1 MADES
6 NNDDIILSI
15 SADVASLRRAQK
27 RMEETMNAIGRSS
40 DKTLSQMAK
49 TADQNFRQ
57 IEESAKR
64 LRTKLDASF
73 NKPLG
78 SGINKGLAAVG
89 SVVGLNELRKLTDTW
104 TDLTSRVDLAAGSTR
119 EGTQVMDRLGQ
130 MARRTYSDLTQ
141 TAESYL
147 SNSTALRDLGY
158 STNQSLDYT
167 EALNNALV
175 VSGAK
180 GERAARVIDALAKA
194 MAVGKLS
201 GDNLNTVIEV
211 GGRAAEA
218 LAAGLGTTVSGLR
231 ALGSQGKITGNDIVK
246 SLTSQMAVLRKEAE
260 DMPATIGDGFTLLNN
275 ALLQYVGNVDNVTTA
290 SSTMSQAL
298 ILIADN
304 FDKVADAGMQ
314 VAAVFAGAIIGRSLG
329 GLVRSLG
336 STTAAVVKFTQAM
349 KAAQSAG
356 QMASALGGL
365 GAAAGP
371 LGAIIGGAL
380 VLAVGNYTLKAM
392 EAKQNSDQLRAEM
405 ERLGLAAPQTAEGI
419 DQAAE
424 ALDKLTDA
432 AKARKLKNIA
442 DELERLRKGGVNWLG
457 TAFSQGDEL
466 DTIAALVKRPLENVM
481 QNARM
486 SEPNREARREI
497 LNVISEFQEFQI
509 TAEKARERLEA
520 INNTPV
526 SDAVVELN
534 KRVLDTITHMGG
546 LQAMSTRVGEMPEL
560 TVATQNVQD
569 LTDHLSVLATKG
581 EISPKLK
588 SDTQEIIEKLI
599 KTGGSAEDAARSING
614 LSQANPDM
622 SQFFAKMAQAITVL
636 GNVRSVAAAA
646 LQTMREAY
654 PLGPDE
660 NKASRAT
667 ADPYIL
673 QRKAEN
679 EAAAEYERNALRK
692 AQLGKDQFALENKIA
707 EVRKRSESENA
718 KLTAEQIKRIAE
730 AELAGDRSR
739 TAEGKKPKK
748 EKQEL
753 TPEEKFGQG
762 DLQSVTDR
770 TSALI
775 AETEAQRQIN
785 PLIDDYGYAVE
796 RARTEQELLNA
807 AQKAG
812 LELTPELKEEIRQ
825 TAEQWARATVEANQ
839 LSEAQARIQQKSEEW
854 RSTELGAFKGLV
866 SDLASGKNA
875 AEAFAD
881 ALGKVLDKL
890 LDILSQSLFDGI
902 FGTSGSLLGGL
913 LGRKDGGPIPGYA
926 SGGRVRGPGGPR
938 DDKVLMW
945 GSNGEFMMN
954 ASATQKF
961 LPILEAMNA
970 GRLPEFSNGGKIGIP
985 APMTP
990 RASIPVPV
998 IPSAAQLVAGSSSTD
1013 NSQTDNSVNSAPVIN
1028 VNVSGATGNAEV
1040 ANMVQQGVAQ
1050 GIKTWRQS
1058 TDFVLSVRGG
1068 IQQANK
1074 RGLLR

>member
-64 LRTKLDASF
+64 LRSKLDASF

-329 GLVRSLG
+329 GLVRTLG

-405 ERLGLAAPQTAEGI
+405 ERLGLVAPQTAEGI

-569 LTDHLSVLATKG
+569 LADHLDVLATKG
-581 EISPKLK
+581 EISPQLK
-588 SDTQEIIEKLI
+588 SDTQDIIDKFNKAEI
-599 KTGGSAEDAARSING
+599 SAEDAVRSING

-739 TAEGKKPKK
+739 SAEGKKPKK
-748 EKQEL
+748 EKK
-753 TPEEKFGQG
+753 TPDDKFDG
-762 DLQSVTDR
+762 DLQSITDR

-812 LELTPELKEEIRQ
+812 VEVTPALRAEIAA
-825 TAEQWARATVEANQ
+825 TAEQWALATVEANQ
-839 LSEAQARIQQKSEEW
+839 LSEAQAKIQQKSEEW

-890 LDILSQSLFDGI
+890 LDILSQSLFDDI

-954 ASATQKF
+954 ANATQKF

-970 GRLPEFSNGGKIGIP
+970 GRLPEFSNGGKIAIP
-985 APMTP
+985 APITP

-998 IPSAAQLVAGSSSTD
+998 IPSAAQLVAGSSNTD
-1013 NSQTDNSVNSAPVIN
+1013 NSRTDNSVNSSPVIN

-1050 GIKTWRQS
+1050 GIKAWSQS
-1058 TDFVLSVRGG
+1058 SNFTLSVTHGVRE
-1068 IQQANK
+1068 AKK
-1074 RGLLR
+1074 RGMRF

>member
-27 RMEETMNAIGRSS
+27 RIEESINAIGKSS
-40 DKTLSQMAK
+40 DKTLNQMAK

-57 IEESAKR
+57 IEDSARR
-64 LRTKLDASF
+64 LRGQLDATFSKSF
-73 NKPLG
+73 G
-78 SGINKGLAAVG
+78 SGLNKGLAAVG
-89 SVVGLNELRKLTDTW
+89 SVLGADQVRRFSDEWTNAGNMLSAASVATGTQTRSLQKLRIGADDARTSFSDYIELYGRMVRSASNVAKSENEIALATNLVSKAFKVGGASAQEQAAGIMQLGQALGSGVLQGDELRSL
-104 TDLTSRVDLAAGSTR
+104 R
-119 EGTQVMDRLGQ
+119 E
-130 MARRTYSDLTQ
+130 
-141 TAESYL
+141 
-147 SNSTALRDLGY
+147 
-158 STNQSLDYT
+158 
-167 EALNNALV
+167 NAPV
-175 VSGAK
+175 
-180 GERAARVIDALAKA
+180 LAKA
-194 MAVGKLS
+194 IADEFQTTIAGLKKLGADGKLTS
-201 GDNLNTVIEV
+201 ERVFRAIINAQQGIEAQFKV
-211 GGRAAEA
+211 
-218 LAAGLGTTVSGLR
+218 T
-231 ALGSQGKITGNDIVK
+231 N
-246 SLTSQMAVLRKEAE
+246 
-260 DMPATIGDGFTLLNN
+260 ATIGDGMTAINN
-275 ALLQYVGNVDNVTTA
+275 AMLQYIGTGGNVTGISANI
-290 SSTMSQAL
+290 SHAL
-298 ILIADN
+298 ILISQNFEDIAD
-304 FDKVADAGMQ
+304 VGLQ
-314 VAAVFAGAIIGRSLG
+314 VAGVISGVLVGRSLG
-329 GLVRSLG
+329 GLLRSLG
-336 STTAAVVKFTQAM
+336 STTTAVIKFTQAM
-349 KAAQSAG
+349 RAAQSAS
-356 QMASALGGL
+356 QMATALGGL
-365 GAAAGP
+365 GAVATP

-405 ERLGLAAPQTAEGI
+405 ERLGLVAPQTAEGI

-424 ALDKLTDA
+424 ALDKLTDP

-442 DELERLRKGGVNWLG
+442 DELERLRNGGLG
-457 TAFSQGDEL
+457 SRFFGQGDDL
-466 DTIAALVKRPLENVM
+466 DWLSTEAMLPVRGGAGASSLSNEDAAARKEIAK
-481 QNARM
+481 
-486 SEPNREARREI
+486 
-497 LNVISEFQEFQI
+497 VIAEYQSFQI
-509 TAEKARERLEA
+509 TAEKVKERLEA

-534 KRVLDTITHMGG
+534 KRVLETITHMGG

-569 LTDHLSVLATKG
+569 LVDHLGVLATKG
-581 EISPKLK
+581 EISPQLK
-588 SDTQEIIEKLI
+588 ADTQEIIDKFV
-599 KTGGSAEDAARSING
+599 KTGGSAEDAVRAING

-730 AELAGDRSR
+730 AELAGDKSR

-748 EKQEL
+748 EKK
-753 TPEEKFGQG
+753 TPDDKFDG
-762 DLQSVTDR
+762 DLQSITDR

-812 LELTPELKEEIRQ
+812 VEITPALKEEIRK
-825 TAEQWARATVEANQ
+825 TAEQWALATVEANQ
-839 LSEAQARIQQKSEEW
+839 LSEAQAKIQQKSEEW

-954 ASATQKF
+954 ANATQKF

-970 GRLPEFSNGGKIGIP
+970 GRLPEFSNGGKIGVP
-985 APMTP
+985 APMSP

-998 IPSAAQLVAGSSSTD
+998 IPTAAQLVAGSSNTD

-1050 GIKTWRQS
+1050 GIKTWS
-1058 TDFVLSVRGG
+1058 ESSNFVLSVTGG

>member
-1 MADES
+1 VADES

-64 LRTKLDASF
+64 LRSQLDASF

-119 EGTQVMDRLGQ
+119 EGTQVMERLGQ

-329 GLVRSLG
+329 GLVRTLG

-349 KAAQSAG
+349 KAAQSGG

-509 TAEKARERLEA
+509 NAETAKKRLEA

-569 LTDHLSVLATKG
+569 LADHLGVLATKG
-581 EISPKLK
+581 EINPQLK
-588 SDTQEIIEKLI
+588 TDTLDIIDKFN
-599 KTGGSAEDAARSING
+599 KTEMSAEEAVRSING

-692 AQLGKDQFALENKIA
+692 AQLSKDQFALENKIA
-707 EVRKRSESENA
+707 EVRKRSESDNA
-718 KLTAEQIKRIAE
+718 KLTEEQIKRIAE

-748 EKQEL
+748 EKK
-753 TPEEKFGQG
+753 TPDAKVDG
-762 DLQSVTDR
+762 DLQSITDR

-812 LELTPELKEEIRQ
+812 VEVTPALRAEIKA
-825 TAEQWARATVEANQ
+825 TADQWALATVEANQ
-839 LSEAQARIQQKSEEW
+839 LSEAQAKIQQKSEEW

-926 SGGRVRGPGGPR
+926 SGGRIRGPGGPR
-938 DDKVLMW
+938 DDKVLMF
-945 GSNGEFMMN
+945 GSNGEFVMN
-954 ASATQKF
+954 ANATQKF

-1013 NSQTDNSVNSAPVIN
+1013 NSRTDNSVNSSPVIN
-1028 VNVSGATGNAEV
+1028 VNVNGATGNAEV
-1040 ANMVQQGVAQ
+1040 ASMVQQGVAQ
-1050 GIKTWRQS
+1050 GIKAWKQS
-1058 TDFVLSVRGG
+1058 NDFVVSVRGG
-1068 IQQANK
+1068 VRKAQTYGMLN
-1074 RGLLR
+1074 R

>member
-27 RMEETMNAIGRSS
+27 RIEESINAIGKSS

-57 IEESAKR
+57 IEESARR
-64 LRTKLDASF
+64 LRGQLDATFSKTF
-73 NKPLG
+73 G
-78 SGINKGLAAVG
+78 SGLNKGLAAVG
-89 SVVGLNELRKLTDTW
+89 SVLGADQVRRFSDEWTNAGNMLSAASVATGTQTRSLQKLRIGADDARTSFSDYIELYGRMVRSASNVAKSENEIALATNLVSKAFKVGGASAQEQAAGIMQLGQALGSGVLQGDELRSL
-104 TDLTSRVDLAAGSTR
+104 R
-119 EGTQVMDRLGQ
+119 E
-130 MARRTYSDLTQ
+130 
-141 TAESYL
+141 
-147 SNSTALRDLGY
+147 
-158 STNQSLDYT
+158 
-167 EALNNALV
+167 NAPV
-175 VSGAK
+175 
-180 GERAARVIDALAKA
+180 LAKA
-194 MAVGKLS
+194 IADEFQTTIAGLKKLGADGKLTS
-201 GDNLNTVIEV
+201 ERVFRAIINAQQGIEAQFKV
-211 GGRAAEA
+211 
-218 LAAGLGTTVSGLR
+218 T
-231 ALGSQGKITGNDIVK
+231 N
-246 SLTSQMAVLRKEAE
+246 
-260 DMPATIGDGFTLLNN
+260 ATIGDGMTAINN
-275 ALLQYVGNVDNVTTA
+275 AMLQYIGTGGNVTGISANI
-290 SSTMSQAL
+290 SHAL
-298 ILIADN
+298 ILIAQN
-304 FDKVADAGMQ
+304 FEDIADVGLQ
-314 VAAVFAGAIIGRSLG
+314 VAGVISGVLVGRSLG
-329 GLVRSLG
+329 GLVRTLG

-660 NKASRAT
+660 NKAYRAT

-730 AELAGDRSR
+730 AELAGDKSR

-748 EKQEL
+748 EKK
-753 TPEEKFGQG
+753 TPDDKFDG
-762 DLQSVTDR
+762 DLQSIADR

-807 AQKAG
+807 TQKAG
-812 LELTPELKEEIRQ
+812 VEVTPALRAEIAA
-825 TAEQWARATVEANQ
+825 TAEQWALATVEANQ
-839 LSEAQARIQQKSEEW
+839 LSEAQAKIQQKSEEW

-954 ASATQKF
+954 AAATQKW

-970 GRLPEFSNGGKIGIP
+970 GRLPEFSNGGNIGIP

-998 IPSAAQLVAGSSSTD
+998 IPSAAQLVAGSSNTD
-1013 NSQTDNSVNSAPVIN
+1013 NSRTDNSVNSAPVIN
-1028 VNVSGATGNAEV
+1028 VSVNGATGNAEI

-1050 GIKTWRQS
+1050 GIKTWKQS
-1058 TDFVLSVRGG
+1058 NDFVVSVRGG
-1068 IQQANK
+1068 VRKAQTYGMLN
-1074 RGLLR
+1074 R

>member
-15 SADVASLRRAQK
+15 SADVASLRRSQK
-27 RMEETMNAIGRSS
+27 RIEESINAIGKSS
-40 DKTLSQMAK
+40 DKTLNQMAK

-64 LRTKLDASF
+64 LRSQLDASF

-119 EGTQVMDRLGQ
+119 EGTQVMERLGQ

-275 ALLQYVGNVDNVTTA
+275 ALLQYLGNVDNVTTA

-329 GLVRSLG
+329 GLVRALG

-442 DELERLRKGGVNWLG
+442 DELERLRKGGVNFLG
-457 TAFSQGDEL
+457 TMFSQGDEL
-466 DTIAALVKRPLENVM
+466 DTIAAVVKRPLENVY
-481 QNARM
+481 QNVTMPTADKD
-486 SEPNREARREI
+486 ARREI
-497 LNVISEFQEFQI
+497 LNIISDLQDFQI
-509 TAEKARERLEA
+509 TADKAKERLEA

-534 KRVLDTITHMGG
+534 KRVLETITNMGG

-569 LTDHLSVLATKG
+569 LADHLDVLATKG
-581 EISPKLK
+581 EISPQLK
-588 SDTQEIIEKLI
+588 SDTQDIIDKFV
-599 KTGGSAEDAARSING
+599 KTGGSAEDAVRAING

-636 GNVRSVAAAA
+636 GNVRSVATAA

-718 KLTAEQIKRIAE
+718 KLTEDQIKRIAE

-748 EKQEL
+748 EKK
-753 TPEEKFGQG
+753 TPDDKFDG
-762 DLQSVTDR
+762 DIQSITDR

-812 LELTPELKEEIRQ
+812 VEVTPALRAEIAA
-825 TAEQWARATVEANQ
+825 TAEQWALATVEANQ
-839 LSEAQARIQQKSEEW
+839 LSEAQAKIQQKSEEW

-881 ALGKVLDKL
+881 ALQKVLDKL
-890 LDILSQSLFDGI
+890 LDILAQSLFDGI

-913 LGRKDGGPIPGYA
+913 LGRQDGGPIPGYA
-926 SGGRVRGPGGPR
+926 SGGRIRGPGGPR

-954 ASATQKF
+954 ANATQKF

-985 APMTP
+985 APMSP

-998 IPSAAQLVAGSSSTD
+998 IPSAAQLVAGSSNTD
-1013 NSQTDNSVNSAPVIN
+1013 NSRTDNSVNSSPVIN
-1028 VNVSGATGNAEV
+1028 VTVSGAMGNAEI
-1040 ANMVQQGVAQ
+1040 ANMVHQGVAQ
-1050 GIKTWRQS
+1050 GIKTWKQS
-1058 TDFVLSVRGG
+1058 NDFVVSVRGG
-1068 IQQANK
+1068 VRKAQTYGMLN
-1074 RGLLR
+1074 R

>member
-40 DKTLSQMAK
+40 DKTLNQMAK

-64 LRTKLDASF
+64 LRSQLDASF

-104 TDLTSRVDLAAGSTR
+104 TDLTSRVDLAAGSTH

-329 GLVRSLG
+329 GLVRTLG

-405 ERLGLAAPQTAEGI
+405 ERLGLVAPQTAEGI

-466 DTIAALVKRPLENVM
+466 DTIAAVVKRPLENVY
-481 QNARM
+481 QNVTMPTADKD
-486 SEPNREARREI
+486 ARREI
-497 LNVISEFQEFQI
+497 LNIISDLQEFQI
-509 TAEKARERLEA
+509 TAEKAKERLDA

-534 KRVLDTITHMGG
+534 KRVLETITNMGG

-560 TVATQNVQD
+560 TIATQNVQD
-569 LTDHLSVLATKG
+569 LAVQLDVLATKG
-581 EISPKLK
+581 EISPQLK
-588 SDTQEIIEKLI
+588 ADTQDIIDKFV
-599 KTGGSAEDAARSING
+599 KTGGSAEDAVRAING

-646 LQTMREAY
+646 LQTMREAS

-679 EAAAEYERNALRK
+679 EAAVEYERNALRK
-692 AQLGKDQFALENKIA
+692 AQLGKDQFVLENKIA

-718 KLTAEQIKRIAE
+718 KLTEDQIKRIAE
-730 AELAGDRSR
+730 AELAGDKSRSSD
-739 TAEGKKPKK
+739 GKKPKK
-748 EKQEL
+748 EKK
-753 TPEEKFGQG
+753 TPDDKFDG
-762 DLQSVTDR
+762 DLQSITDR

-812 LELTPELKEEIRQ
+812 VELTPALRAEIKA
-825 TAEQWARATVEANQ
+825 TAEQWALATVEANQ
-839 LSEAQARIQQKSEEW
+839 LSEAQAKIQQKSEEW

-954 ASATQKF
+954 ANATQKF

-985 APMTP
+985 APMSP

-998 IPSAAQLVAGSSSTD
+998 IPSAAQMVAGNSSTD
-1013 NSQTDNSVNSAPVIN
+1013 NSRIDNSVNSAPIIN
-1028 VNVSGATGNAEV
+1028 INIASASGDDYIRSVVSDGVNQGLRQYDKSGPMRFARDS
-1040 ANMVQQGVAQ
+1040 
-1050 GIKTWRQS
+1050 K
-1058 TDFVLSVRGG
+1058 
-1068 IQQANK
+1068 QASR
-1074 RGLLR
+1074 RGLVR

>member
-27 RMEETMNAIGRSS
+27 RIEESINAIGKSS
-40 DKTLSQMAK
+40 DKTLNQMAK

-64 LRTKLDASF
+64 LRSKLDASF

-119 EGTQVMDRLGQ
+119 EGTQVMERLGQ

-218 LAAGLGTTVSGLR
+218 LATGLGTTVSGLR

-329 GLVRSLG
+329 GLVRTLG

-424 ALDKLTDA
+424 ALDKLGSAD
-432 AKARKLKNIA
+432 KARKLKNIA
-442 DELERLRKGGVNWLG
+442 DELERLRNGSAGSRFFG
-457 TAFSQGDEL
+457 QGDDL
-466 DTIAALVKRPLENVM
+466 DWLSTEAMLPVRGGSGASSLSNEDSSARKEIA
-481 QNARM
+481 Q
-486 SEPNREARREI
+486 
-497 LNVISEFQEFQI
+497 VIADYQSFQI
-509 TAEKARERLEA
+509 TAEQVKQRLEA

-534 KRVLDTITHMGG
+534 KRVLETITHMGG

-569 LTDHLSVLATKG
+569 LVDHLSVLATKG
-581 EISPKLK
+581 KISPQLK
-588 SDTQEIIEKLI
+588 ADTQEIIDKFV
-599 KTGGSAEDAARSING
+599 KTGGSAEDAVRAING

-636 GNVRSVAAAA
+636 GSVRSVAAAA

-707 EVRKRSESENA
+707 EVRKRSESDNA
-718 KLTAEQIKRIAE
+718 KLTEDQIKRIAE

-748 EKQEL
+748 EKK
-753 TPEEKFGQG
+753 TPDDKFDG
-762 DLQSVTDR
+762 DLQSITDR

-812 LELTPELKEEIRQ
+812 VEVTPALRAEIAA
-825 TAEQWARATVEANQ
+825 TAEQWALATVEANQ
-839 LSEAQARIQQKSEEW
+839 LSEAQAKIQQKSEEW

-881 ALGKVLDKL
+881 ALQKVLDKL
-890 LDILSQSLFDGI
+890 LDILAQSLFDGI

-913 LGRKDGGPIPGYA
+913 IGRKDGGPIPGYA

-954 ASATQKF
+954 ANATQKF

-985 APMTP
+985 APMSP

-998 IPSAAQLVAGSSSTD
+998 IPSAAQLVAGSSNTD
-1013 NSQTDNSVNSAPVIN
+1013 NSRTDNSVNSSPVIN
-1028 VNVSGATGNAEV
+1028 VTVSGATGNAEI
-1040 ANMVQQGVAQ
+1040 ANMVHQGVAQ
-1050 GIKTWRQS
+1050 GIKTWKQS
-1058 TDFVLSVRGG
+1058 NDFVVSVRGG
-1068 IQQANK
+1068 VRKAQTYGMLN
-1074 RGLLR
+1074 R

>member
-40 DKTLSQMAK
+40 DKTLNQMAK

-64 LRTKLDASF
+64 LRSKLDASF

-119 EGTQVMDRLGQ
+119 EGTQVMERLGQ

-180 GERAARVIDALAKA
+180 GDRAARVIDALAKA

-329 GLVRSLG
+329 GLVRTLG

-442 DELERLRKGGVNWLG
+442 DELERLRNGGLG
-457 TAFSQGDEL
+457 SRFFGQGDDL
-466 DTIAALVKRPLENVM
+466 DWLSTEAMLPVRGGAGASSLSNEDAAARKEIAK
-481 QNARM
+481 
-486 SEPNREARREI
+486 
-497 LNVISEFQEFQI
+497 VIAEYQSFQI
-509 TAEKARERLEA
+509 TAEKVKDRLEA

-534 KRVLDTITHMGG
+534 KRVLETITHMGG

-569 LTDHLSVLATKG
+569 LTDHLDVLATKG
-581 EISPKLK
+581 EISPQLK
-588 SDTQEIIEKLI
+588 SDTQDIIDKFNKAEI
-599 KTGGSAEDAARSING
+599 SAEDAVQSING

-718 KLTAEQIKRIAE
+718 KLTEDQIKRIAE

-748 EKQEL
+748 EKK
-753 TPEEKFGQG
+753 TPDDKFDG
-762 DLQSVTDR
+762 DLQSITDR

-812 LELTPELKEEIRQ
+812 VEVTPALRAEIAA

-839 LSEAQARIQQKSEEW
+839 LSEAQAKIQQKSEEW

-881 ALGKVLDKL
+881 ALQKVLDKL
-890 LDILSQSLFDGI
+890 LDILAQSLFDGI

-913 LGRKDGGPIPGYA
+913 LGRRDGGPIPGYE

-954 ASATQKF
+954 ANATQKF

-990 RASIPVPV
+990 RASVPVPV

-1050 GIKTWRQS
+1050 GIKTWS
-1058 TDFVLSVRGG
+1058 ESSNFVLSVTGG
-1068 IQQANK
+1068 IRQANK

>member
-1 MADES
+1 
-6 NNDDIILSI
+6 
-15 SADVASLRRAQK
+15 
-27 RMEETMNAIGRSS
+27 
-40 DKTLSQMAK
+40 
-49 TADQNFRQ
+49 
-57 IEESAKR
+57 
-64 LRTKLDASF
+64 
-73 NKPLG
+73 
-78 SGINKGLAAVG
+78 
-89 SVVGLNELRKLTDTW
+89 
-104 TDLTSRVDLAAGSTR
+104 
-119 EGTQVMDRLGQ
+119 
-130 MARRTYSDLTQ
+130 
-141 TAESYL
+141 
-147 SNSTALRDLGY
+147 
-158 STNQSLDYT
+158 
-167 EALNNALV
+167 
-175 VSGAK
+175 
-180 GERAARVIDALAKA
+180 
-194 MAVGKLS
+194 
-201 GDNLNTVIEV
+201 
-211 GGRAAEA
+211 
-218 LAAGLGTTVSGLR
+218 
-231 ALGSQGKITGNDIVK
+231 
-246 SLTSQMAVLRKEAE
+246 
-260 DMPATIGDGFTLLNN
+260 
-275 ALLQYVGNVDNVTTA
+275 
-290 SSTMSQAL
+290 
-298 ILIADN
+298 
-304 FDKVADAGMQ
+304 
-314 VAAVFAGAIIGRSLG
+314 
-329 GLVRSLG
+329 LVRTLG

-405 ERLGLAAPQTAEGI
+405 ERLGLVAPQTAEGI

-442 DELERLRKGGVNWLG
+442 DELERLRKGGLG
-457 TAFSQGDEL
+457 SRFFGQGDDL
-466 DTIAALVKRPLENVM
+466 DWLSTEAMLPVRGGAGASSLSNEDAAARKEIAK
-481 QNARM
+481 
-486 SEPNREARREI
+486 
-497 LNVISEFQEFQI
+497 VIAEYQSFQI
-509 TAEKARERLEA
+509 TAEKVKERLEA

-534 KRVLDTITHMGG
+534 KRVLETITHMGG

-560 TVATQNVQD
+560 TVVTQNVQD
-569 LTDHLSVLATKG
+569 LADHLDVLATKG
-581 EISPKLK
+581 EISPQLK
-588 SDTQEIIEKLI
+588 SDTQNIIDKFDKAEI
-599 KTGGSAEDAARSING
+599 SAEDAVRAING

-718 KLTAEQIKRIAE
+718 KLTEDQIKRIAE

-748 EKQEL
+748 EKK
-753 TPEEKFGQG
+753 TPDDKFDG
-762 DLQSVTDR
+762 DIQSITDR

-812 LELTPELKEEIRQ
+812 VEVTPALRAEIAA
-825 TAEQWARATVEANQ
+825 TAEQWALATVEANQ
-839 LSEAQARIQQKSEEW
+839 LSEAQAKIQQKSEEW

-913 LGRKDGGPIPGYA
+913 IGRKDGGPIPGYA
-926 SGGRVRGPGGPR
+926 GGGRVRGPGGPR

-945 GSNGEFMMN
+945 GSNGEFMVN
-954 ASATQKF
+954 ANATQKF

-985 APMTP
+985 APMPP

-998 IPSAAQLVAGSSSTD
+998 IPSAAQLVAGSSNTD
-1013 NSQTDNSVNSAPVIN
+1013 NSRTDNSVNSSPVIN

-1050 GIKTWRQS
+1050 GIKTWS
-1058 TDFVLSVRGG
+1058 ESSNFVLSVTGG
-1068 IQQANK
+1068 IRQANK

>member
-64 LRTKLDASF
+64 LRSKLDASF

-231 ALGSQGKITGNDIVK
+231 ALGSHGKITGNDIVK

-329 GLVRSLG
+329 GLVRTLG

-405 ERLGLAAPQTAEGI
+405 ERLGLVAPQTAEGI

-534 KRVLDTITHMGG
+534 KRVLETITHMGG

-569 LTDHLSVLATKG
+569 LVDHLGVLATKG
-581 EISPKLK
+581 EISPQLK
-588 SDTQEIIEKLI
+588 ADTQDIIDKFV
-599 KTGGSAEDAARSING
+599 KTGGSAEDAVRAING

-622 SQFFAKMAQAITVL
+622 SQFFTKMAQAITVL
-636 GNVRSVAAAA
+636 GNVRSVAATA

-707 EVRKRSESENA
+707 EVRKRSESDNA
-718 KLTAEQIKRIAE
+718 KLTEDQIKRIAE

-739 TAEGKKPKK
+739 TAESKKPKK
-748 EKQEL
+748 EKK
-753 TPEEKFGQG
+753 TPDDKFDG
-762 DLQSVTDR
+762 DLQSITDR

-812 LELTPELKEEIRQ
+812 VEVTPALRAEIAA
-825 TAEQWARATVEANQ
+825 TAEQWALATVEANQ
-839 LSEAQARIQQKSEEW
+839 LSEAQAKIQQKSEEW

-881 ALGKVLDKL
+881 ALQKVLDKL
-890 LDILSQSLFDGI
+890 LDILAQSLFDGI
-902 FGTSGSLLGGL
+902 FGSSGSLLGGL
-913 LGRKDGGPIPGYA
+913 LGRREGGPIPGYA

-954 ASATQKF
+954 ANATQKF

-985 APMTP
+985 APITP

-998 IPSAAQLVAGSSSTD
+998 IPSPAQLVAGSSNTD
-1013 NSQTDNSVNSAPVIN
+1013 NSRTDNSVNSAPVIN
-1028 VNVSGATGNAEV
+1028 VSVNGATGNAEI

-1050 GIKTWRQS
+1050 GIKAWKQS
-1058 TDFVLSVRGG
+1058 TDFVVSVRGG
-1068 IQQANK
+1068 VRKAQTYGMLN
-1074 RGLLR
+1074 R